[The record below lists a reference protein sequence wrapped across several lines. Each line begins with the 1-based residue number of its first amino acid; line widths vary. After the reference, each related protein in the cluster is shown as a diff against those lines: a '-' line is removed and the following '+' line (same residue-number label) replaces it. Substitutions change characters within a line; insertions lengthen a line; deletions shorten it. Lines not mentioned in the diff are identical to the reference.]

1 MTTNNDSFTIIVD
14 TREQM
19 PWEFGF
25 HTTSRRK
32 LDTGDYSIEGME
44 HLLCIERKRSVSE
57 IANNITEKRFKD
69 VLDRMNQIPHSFILL
84 EFDLEDVY
92 QFPIGS
98 DIPKK
103 LWDKM
108 RITNKYIL
116 KYLTSIQLNYNIHI
130 IYCGDSD
137 NAEKMAVQLM
147 KRVYEKYSQN
157 QNNI

>member
-1 MTTNNDSFTIIVD
+1 
-14 TREQM
+14 M